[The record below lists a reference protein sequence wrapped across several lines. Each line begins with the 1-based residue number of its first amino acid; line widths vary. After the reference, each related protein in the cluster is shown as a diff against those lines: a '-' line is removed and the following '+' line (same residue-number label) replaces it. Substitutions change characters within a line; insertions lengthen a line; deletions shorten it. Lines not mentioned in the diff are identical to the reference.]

1 MCSWFITY
9 ITNLLIPLESV
20 FDFLSSLGDLHSLV
34 VLVTFP
40 FPLPQ
45 YSKRYPESLEFDF
58 WQQPHHLQALNPLEP
73 FVLCDLHITPPPAA
87 RSSADSQIFRSKNFL
102 AVDHIY
108 FNTIAVHIFFLWFA
122 ALNRLIGSFYLGLHR
137 TESLQQ
143 ILLLSLS

>member
-1 MCSWFITY
+1 
-9 ITNLLIPLESV
+9 
-20 FDFLSSLGDLHSLV
+20 
-34 VLVTFP
+34 
-40 FPLPQ
+40 
-45 YSKRYPESLEFDF
+45 
-58 WQQPHHLQALNPLEP
+58 
-73 FVLCDLHITPPPAA
+73 
-87 RSSADSQIFRSKNFL
+87 L